1 MKKHKLAKSTLFNVI
16 TAITVFSLLVV
27 LGVMAFVAMMVG
39 NEKLAMIS
47 GALFI
52 VIALLYIIA
61 CFTLIMI
68 AIAIANMEDDEDDE
82 DGLIK

>member
-1 MKKHKLAKSTLFNVI
+1 MKKHKFSKSTLFDLI
-16 TAITVFSLLVV
+16 TLITVFSLLVI

-47 GALFI
+47 GSLFI
-52 VIALLYIIA
+52 VIALLYLIA

-68 AIAIANMEDDEDDE
+68 AIAIANMEDDK
-82 DGLIK
+82 DGSIK